1 MPGAGAFLQ
10 IGKVSLERVLGLTVS
25 TNATL
30 TCDLNT
36 GTIAYPA
43 GCVVVIFDP
52 RSNKQSY
59 IFNTSRKTITAVAFS
74 HDGKHLA
81 TGESGNQPAVRVW
94 DVAEKTQVAEFNR
107 HKFGIVCVKF
117 SPTENYVV
125 SIGSEHDMMVN
136 VWNWKKKI
144 QVASNKII
152 SKVNSMAFSKD
163 GSVFVTVGHRHV
175 KFWYLKDTKL
185 KINQVVPLQGSSGIL
200 RSHLNNFYCDVSC
213 GHTVYAITQSGLLCQ
228 FNEKRELDKFVEV
241 QATAAYCISAGK
253 DHIFVGCADGVI
265 RIFDANLQYVATMP
279 HPHWLGVDVALHPS
293 HSHLNFQTEDARFP
307 DTVAISYDDVHR
319 KVTCVYNDHSLYV
332 WDVHDVMK
340 ISKICSF
347 LYHSNGIWGSE
358 VYPGITEDMKPVL
371 PSGSFITC
379 SSDDTIRI
387 WNLDPH
393 MMETESSKRNVY
405 SNELLKIV
413 YVDPTHTFLKNVSR
427 KPADE
432 GKSGIRCIGISP
444 DGRHLASGDR
454 IGNIRVHDLRNMEE
468 IIKIEAHDQEI
479 LCVHYSNLTAGP
491 KLMASGSRDRL
502 IHVFDVDQSY
512 NLMQTL
518 ADHSSSV
525 TAIKFTENDEQI
537 KMLSS
542 SADKSVL
549 FREAHKSPES
559 QFEISKQ
566 QHVVGTN
573 TLYDID
579 IEPTQKHMATAC
591 QDRNIRVYN
600 IETVK
605 QIQCYKGAVGIK
617 GVLLKLQLDPSGQ
630 YVVTCCSDKSL
641 CLLDFKSGE
650 ILATMIGH
658 SEQING
664 VKFMPDLKRLVSVSS
679 DGCIFVW
686 RLSPELTESMRGR
699 LEEMGRLP
707 YEAINTEINRW
718 ENFSCDSKLYRGI
731 CRIS

>member
-1 MPGAGAFLQ
+1 ME
-10 IGKVSLERVLGLTVS
+10 KKSSKRCDRS
-25 TNATL
+25 T
-30 TCDLNT
+30 
-36 GTIAYPA
+36 
-43 GCVVVIFDP
+43 
-52 RSNKQSY
+52 
-59 IFNTSRKTITAVAFS
+59 
-74 HDGKHLA
+74 
-81 TGESGNQPAVRVW
+81 GNVYSF
-94 DVAEKTQVAEFNR
+94 T
-107 HKFGIVCVKF
+107 
-117 SPTENYVV
+117 
-125 SIGSEHDMMVN
+125 
-136 VWNWKKKI
+136 
-144 QVASNKII
+144 
-152 SKVNSMAFSKD
+152 VNSMAFSKD
-163 GSVFVTVGHRHV
+163 GSVFVTVRHRHV

-185 KINQVVPLQGSSGIL
+185 KINQAVPLQGSSGIL

-228 FNEKRELDKFVEV
+228 LNEKRELDKFVEV

-319 KVTCVYNDHSLYV
+319 MVTCVYNDHSLYV

-347 LYHSNGIWGSE
+347 LYHSSGIWGSE
-358 VYPGITEDMKPVL
+358 VNPGITEDVKPVL

-413 YVDPTHTFLKNVSR
+413 YVDPTHTFLKDVSR

-454 IGNIRVHDLRNMEE
+454 IGNIRVHNLRNMEE
-468 IIKIEAHDQEI
+468 IIKLEAHDQEI

-525 TAIKFTENDEQI
+525 TPIKFTENDEQI

-549 FREAHKSPES
+549 FREAHKSSEC

-605 QIQCYKGAVGIK
+605 QMQCYKGAVGIK

-707 YEAINTEINRW
+707 YEAINAEINRNHGSCW
-718 ENFSCDSKLYRGI
+718 NRTYRIADPAPLSLEKALEEAVLSPGVQVAKPKVQEEVQTEENKDSPSIQTDIQADRKEELPDYNSTITGLPDWIQAKMGRDISSSRESDNQLQPPSGRWAVKNDSLKSWKSGI
-731 CRIS
+731 KGPCVEGEPQGYDSE